1 MGRAFGVPRWVL
13 SAIAAALLG
22 AGTAVRA
29 ASDDC
34 AGGTCACGDPVCSG
48 ECASADCSV
57 CGLLGG
63 GAPGCFCGSL
73 VTPLGGCAS
82 GFESMWVRTEF
93 LALRRGGV
101 ALPAFVTTSDE
112 NDAAALGANSTT
124 TLAGNQIVGS
134 DWRLGFHL
142 ELGYWLNPETGW
154 GLGGDYLYGGRD
166 AYGFRV
172 GPDSTRLL
180 GRPFF
185 DTQANAQS
193 ALIFNDP
200 FDPGVISG
208 SVSGNVFD
216 DFQGAGA
223 WMQKRIGLWGSPC
236 SPVGGS
242 TISVLGGYRYYH
254 QDSLVFLHQEYRI
267 VDDMGLPSGTPDEGT
282 QVFGSEK
289 FAGRNEFHGGEI
301 GIQGRI
307 QRRRWWCEGL
317 AAVAL
322 GGTERVVFVE
332 GSTLFVDPIPA
343 NNVPPNVDGG
353 VLLTSSETNF
363 GRYTDNKFQAVP
375 RFRIGAGWQLNEWL
389 GFRAGYNLVIW
400 DIVQAADHLP
410 PGLAVDPRNI
420 PEVQGGGGADPAFPG
435 IRETTMVSHGLDL
448 GLELSF

>member
-1 MGRAFGVPRWVL
+1 MSRLVGNSRWFL
-13 SAIAAALLG
+13 AALASAMITVIAPLH
-22 AGTAVRA
+22 A
-29 ASDDC
+29 ATDVC
-34 AGGTCACGDPVCSG
+34 AGGNCACGDSVCGG
-48 ECASADCSV
+48 ECGTTDCSV

-63 GAPGCFCGSL
+63 GAPGCYCGSL
-73 VTPLGGCAS
+73 VTPMGGCAS
-82 GFESMWVRTEF
+82 GLESIWVRAEF
-93 LALRRGGV
+93 LALKRDGV
-101 ALPAFVTTSDE
+101 ALPALVTTSDQ
-112 NDAAALGANSTT
+112 NDAAALGAASTSI
-124 TLAGNQIVGS
+124 LAGNQIVGS

-142 ELGYWLNPETGW
+142 ELGYWLNPDTGW

-200 FDPGVISG
+200 FAPGVLSG

-236 SPVGGS
+236 SPAGGS

-254 QDSLVFLHQEYRI
+254 HDSLIFLHQEYRV
-267 VDDMGLPSGTPDEGT
+267 VDNTGLPNLPNGI

-289 FAGRNEFHGGEI
+289 FAGRNEFHGGEL
-301 GIQGRI
+301 GLQGRI

-332 GSTLFVDPIPA
+332 GSTLFVPA
-343 NNVPPNVDGG
+343 NASPSVEGG

-375 RFRIGAGWQLNEWL
+375 RFRIGAGWQFNEWL

-420 PEVQGGGGADPAFPG
+420 PEVVGGGGADPAFPG

-448 GLELSF
+448 GLDLSF

>member
-1 MGRAFGVPRWVL
+1 MGRLVGISRQVL
-13 SAIAAALLG
+13 SAMAAALMAVGTLSSAG
-22 AGTAVRA
+22 AR
-29 ASDDC
+29 DC
-34 AGGTCACGDPVCSG
+34 VCGDPVCCG
-48 ECASADCSV
+48 ECATADCAV

-82 GFESMWVRTEF
+82 GLESIWIRTEF

-101 ALPAFVTTSDE
+101 ALPAFVTTSE
-112 NDAAALGANSTT
+112 EVDAAARDADSTT
-124 TLAGNQIVGS
+124 VLAGEQPVGG
-134 DWRLGFHL
+134 DWRLGFRL

-166 AYGFRV
+166 AYGFRF

-185 DTQANAQS
+185 DTESNSES

-200 FDPGVISG
+200 FDPGRISG

-223 WMQKRIGLWGSPC
+223 WMQKRVGLWGSPC
-236 SPVGGS
+236 SPAGGS

-254 QDSLVFLHQEYRI
+254 HDSLIFLHQQYRI
-267 VDDMGLPSGTPDEGT
+267 VDNDMGLPPGTPDVGT

-289 FAGRNEFHGGEI
+289 FAGRNEFHGGEV
-301 GIQGRI
+301 GFQGRF

-317 AAVAL
+317 AAVAI
-322 GGTERVVFVE
+322 GGAERVVFVE

-375 RFRIGAGWQLNEWL
+375 RFRIGAGWQFNEWL
-389 GFRAGYNLVIW
+389 GFRAGYNLIIW

-410 PGLAVDPRNI
+410 LGLAVDSRNI
-420 PEVQGGGGADPAFPG
+420 PEVVGGGGADPAFPG

-448 GLELSF
+448 GLELTF